1 MLTLNF
7 TKKLSSKDSVGNN
20 ITAKRASWDFSGE
33 TAINFDEHVS
43 KSVPG
48 YKEGHEIILSLSDYF
63 LTKENSYSLD
73 IGSSTGTLIKKLS
86 DRHFNKKL
94 NLIGIDPVKK
104 MIEISKKNLANNF
117 NHNIKFECSDFI
129 DYEVKNEISI
139 FISYYTMQFIH
150 PSRRQLFINKIYD
163 NLEWGG
169 ALFLFEKLR
178 SPDARF
184 QDYMTQVYNDFK
196 LRNGFDINQIFK
208 KTESFRGILEPFSE
222 KGNIDLIKR
231 AGFSDLTTIY
241 HNICF
246 RGWLIIK

>member
-1 MLTLNF
+1 MREG
-7 TKKLSSKDSVGNN
+7 KLEFLEN
-20 ITAKRASWDFSGE
+20 
-33 TAINFDEHVS
+33 AINFDEHVS

-94 NLIGIDPVKK
+94 NLIGIDPVNK

-150 PSRRQLFINKIYD
+150 PSRRQLFINK
-163 NLEWGG
+163 
-169 ALFLFEKLR
+169 
-178 SPDARF
+178 S
-184 QDYMTQVYNDFK
+184 
-196 LRNGFDINQIFK
+196 
-208 KTESFRGILEPFSE
+208 
-222 KGNIDLIKR
+222 
-231 AGFSDLTTIY
+231 TTM
-241 HNICF
+241 H
-246 RGWLIIK
+246 R